1 MNDAAV
7 AFNTDRLV
15 TGLEFDDLEM
25 PSTRCCFFMIDFQ
38 TPRVIPPSTR
48 IF

>member
-1 MNDAAV
+1 MNEAAV

-15 TGLEFDDLEM
+15 RGLAFEELEILA
-25 PSTRCCFFMIDFQ
+25 TDCCFFIIDFH